1 VDVPLAE
8 ALLITA
14 QLAVNPTQSPVVGI
28 VPTAPATSAFKEIIM
43 SDWLL
48 ELVDDKLESQ
58 RAEIASLKETNQVLL
73 LALKNELKTHVK
85 VEPVFPGTSN
95 ECRKCKHQG
104 WPCYSFI
111 NINAAIKEIE

>member
-28 VPTAPATSAFKEIIM
+28 VPTAPATSASKEIIM

-58 RAEIASLKETNQVLL
+58 RSEIASLKETNQVLL

-85 VEPVFPGTSN
+85 VEPVFPSTSN
-95 ECRKCKHQG
+95 ACRKCKGQG